1 MTHSLLA
8 PSQIGEQDYR
18 WPELQRQMRAFSP
31 KHYGLL
37 WQAFNFSFVAPYQ
50 NVLLLLITLPA
61 YIAHAH
67 AGTPLNAL
75 DYCATALF
83 LAALALETI
92 ADQQQWVFQ
101 QSKHGKAPRL
111 AKHAADYERGFLTTG
126 LFSWSRHPNFAGEQ
140 TMWVAFYAFSIAASG
155 QHQWLNWTAIGPAL
169 LILLFQ
175 GSTAFT
181 EAITLRKYPAY
192 AAYQRTVSRL
202 LPMPPR
208 LYAALPIIDQAAPAK
223 RRPGRPSKA
232 ASPSPRGRVASPKPA
247 ARRASGAS
255 RPTSPVPSGRTP
267 RSAKK
272 Q

>member
-1 MTHSLLA
+1 
-8 PSQIGEQDYR
+8 
-18 WPELQRQMRAFSP
+18 MRALSP
-31 KHYGLL
+31 THHRLL
-37 WQAFNFSFVAPYQ
+37 WHAFNCTFIAPYQ

-61 YIAHAH
+61 YIATTH
-67 AGTPLNAL
+67 AGKPLNGL
-75 DYCATALF
+75 DYCAVALF
-83 LAALALETI
+83 LAALALEAT
-92 ADQQQWVFQ
+92 ADEQQWAFQ

-126 LFSWSRHPNFAGEQ
+126 LFSWSRHPNFVGEQ
-140 TMWVAFYAFSIAASG
+140 TMWVAFYAFSIAAQSD
-155 QHQWLNWTAIGPAL
+155 QQQWLNWTVIGPAL

-208 LYAALPIIDQAAPAK
+208 LYAALPAIGQAAPAR

-232 ASPSPRGRVASPKPA
+232 SGGASPSPRGRVASPKPA